1 MQVAI
6 QYDTAIKY
14 ILRFSFLYLPLTVS
28 IPTVNPIPV
37 TSTSADIITLGPD
50 DIQTEL
56 NFSCTAE
63 AEGSF
68 QWTLT
73 SPGVYTSF
81 ADANR
86 TSYFTLT
93 PISADSAGSFSC
105 VATDVT
111 DNSRT
116 GSKEFSIQFQ
126 PGKCL
131 LTCAYYHIIHILLN
145 CMYYMI

>member
-1 MQVAI
+1 M
-6 QYDTAIKY
+6 
-14 ILRFSFLYLPLTVS
+14 
-28 IPTVNPIPV
+28 
-37 TSTSADIITLGPD
+37 TSMSADIITLGPD

-68 QWTLT
+68 IWTLT
-73 SPGVYTSF
+73 SPGVSKSF
-81 ADANR
+81 ANANR

-93 PISADSAGSFSC
+93 PISADSAESFSC
-105 VATDVT
+105 VATDAT

-116 GSKEFSIQFQ
+116 GSKEFSIEFQ

-131 LTCAYYHIIHILLN
+131 LTCIFSHTHNILLKYMY
-145 CMYYMI
+145 CMII

>member
-1 MQVAI
+1 MQV
-6 QYDTAIKY
+6 YSDLAIKY
-14 ILRFSFLYLPLTVS
+14 ILRFSFIYLPLTVS
-28 IPTVNPIPV
+28 TPTVNPIPV
-37 TSTSADIITLGPD
+37 TSTSTDIITLGPD

-63 AEGSF
+63 TQGSF

-73 SPGVYTSF
+73 SSGVSTSF

-93 PISADSAGSFSC
+93 PISADSAESFSC
-105 VATDVT
+105 VAMDTT
-111 DNSRT
+111 DNNRT

-131 LTCAYYHIIHILLN
+131 LTCIFSHTHNILLKYMY
-145 CMYYMI
+145 CMII